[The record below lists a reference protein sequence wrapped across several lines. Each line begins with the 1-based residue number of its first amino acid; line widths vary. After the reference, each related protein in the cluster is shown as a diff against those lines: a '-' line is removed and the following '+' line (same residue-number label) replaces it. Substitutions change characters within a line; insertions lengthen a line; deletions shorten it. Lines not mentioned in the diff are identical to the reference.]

1 MPNRYER
8 EIEEI
13 LSRMEESEPRR
24 GLGDR
29 IRPLQR
35 PPTRP
40 RSLPRMRIAFAE
52 ILMLLAIVLTL
63 VAAGIAYFNGAA
75 DIVTG
80 IIGSVA
86 LVLFVVALVVGWRD
100 RFRPPLKSQWRG
112 NTYVEVTPIR
122 RNPFS
127 SIATQI
133 RVFRLRMQYRRS
145 QRDNGEP

>member
-13 LSRMEESEPRR
+13 LSRMEEDTPRR

-35 PPTRP
+35 PPARA
-40 RSLPRMRIAFAE
+40 RSMPSIHIAFVE
-52 ILMLLAIVLTL
+52 LLLIISIILTM
-63 VAAGIAYFNGAA
+63 VAAGIAYFNGVA
-75 DIVTG
+75 DLTAG
-80 IIGSVA
+80 IIGVAA

-100 RFRPPLKSQWRG
+100 RFRPPSKPQWRG
-112 NTYVEVTPIR
+112 SSQVKVTPIR

-127 SIATQI
+127 AIATQI
-133 RVFRLRMQYRRS
+133 RVIRLRRQYRRA
-145 QRDNGEP
+145 QRENGEG

>member
-24 GLGDR
+24 GFGDR

-35 PPTRP
+35 PPSRA
-40 RSLPRMRIAFAE
+40 RSLPSFNISFIE
-52 ILMLLAIVLTL
+52 ILMLLSIFLTMI
-63 VAAGIAYFNGAA
+63 ATGIAYFNGVA
-75 DIVTG
+75 DLITG
-80 IIGSVA
+80 IIGVVA

-100 RFRPPLKSQWRG
+100 RFRPQPKSQWRG
-112 NTYVEVTPIR
+112 STYVEVTPIH

-127 SIATQI
+127 AIATRI

-145 QRDNGEP
+145 QRENGEL